1 MKTGMDWLLRKQL
14 YEQAANDLENKRG
27 IAESLFD
34 FHTRLVQ
41 KKKVE
46 EAEIVE
52 KVYRMVDD
60 GTMLA
65 NAFDQSG
72 TTLTD
77 IERGLLA
84 GGEKAGRLAVAMRLI
99 LDVRGV
105 TSNLQLKLFAAMFTP
120 AVYVVGL
127 YLTLFIVGFRSE
139 ITVAAMTPRT
149 ASIRYTLKD

>member
-84 GGEKAGRLAVAMRLI
+84 GGEKAWRLAVAMRLI

-105 TSNLQLKLFAAMFTP
+105 TLSL
-120 AVYVVGL
+120 
-127 YLTLFIVGFRSE
+127 IH
-139 ITVAAMTPRT
+139 I
-149 ASIRYTLKD
+149 